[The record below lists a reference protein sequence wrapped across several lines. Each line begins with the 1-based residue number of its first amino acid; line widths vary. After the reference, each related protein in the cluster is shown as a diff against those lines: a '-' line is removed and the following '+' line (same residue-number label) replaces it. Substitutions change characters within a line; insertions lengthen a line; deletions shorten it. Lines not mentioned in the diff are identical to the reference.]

1 MSHDDTKGVFGSLK
15 ELKGSGKVA
24 APMSLNMHGYSEAR
38 EDLAPKKRKR
48 VAGDVIQFPGMNFAA
63 FDEMGRVLGIADS
76 EDGAWELGR
85 QFGNPIEVRA
95 GNFGDDE
102 DLDMD

>member
-1 MSHDDTKGVFGSLK
+1 
-15 ELKGSGKVA
+15 
-24 APMSLNMHGYSEAR
+24 
-38 EDLAPKKRKR
+38 
-48 VAGDVIQFPGMNFAA
+48 
-63 FDEMGRVLGIADS
+63 MGRVLGIADS